1 MKINNIDYNSNIAN
15 FLKMSEISDIENE
28 FNKIINRITNEIQV
42 PLGEEMKEGS
52 GLDAYSININGESRA
67 NTAANDIYK
76 QLALVT
82 TNLLSS
88 KEIIVENA
96 KKHRDNEYET
106 YIEKVQEEITRLE
119 SKKRELQR
127 QIDNSNP
134 ITTYFG
140 SYYQQ
145 KINVQYEIERWEE
158 KKAAAE
164 TAWNKGD

>member
-1 MKINNIDYNSNIAN
+1 MKINNIDYNSDIAN
-15 FLKMSEISDIENE
+15 FLKTSEISSIEDE
-28 FNKIINRITNEIQV
+28 FTKIINKITNEIQT
-42 PLGEEMKEGS
+42 PLGNEMKEGA
-52 GLDAYSININGESRA
+52 GLDAYSFNINGESRA
-67 NTAANDIYK
+67 NSTANDIYK

-96 KKHRDNEYET
+96 KKHRDREYET
-106 YIEKVQEEITRLE
+106 YIEKVQEEIARLE

-145 KINVQYEIERWEE
+145 KIDVQYEIERWEE